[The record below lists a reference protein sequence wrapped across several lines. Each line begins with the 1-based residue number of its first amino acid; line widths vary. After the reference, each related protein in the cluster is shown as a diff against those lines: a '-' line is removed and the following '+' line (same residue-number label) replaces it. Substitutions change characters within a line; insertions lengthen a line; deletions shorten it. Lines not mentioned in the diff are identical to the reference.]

1 MTPKCRS
8 FYQTPLSGHEAKE
21 RQPVASAIF
30 ARATPLRD
38 EFPKLRTLVG
48 DFSGLIDL
56 WERDRCPKT
65 LSQQW

>member
-8 FYQTPLSGHEAKE
+8 FYQTPLSGYEAKE
-21 RQPVASAIF
+21 QQPVASAIF

-56 WERDRCPKT
+56 WAVGLRKGVVT
-65 LSQQW
+65 